1 MTLKEWKKQ
10 NPDTT
15 HTRVW
20 AADSFGGFGRK
31 GDCVYGNADN
41 CEIIRIDENP
51 GDLPRLHLWH
61 TSLWGPCPSET
72 WYEVRYCGD
81 LYAESFKTV
90 GEARRRA
97 SVLKDDGEDDAHIV
111 RVDAA

>member
-1 MTLKEWKKQ
+1 MTVREWKKQ

-20 AADSFGGFGRK
+20 AADSFGGFGLK
-31 GDCVYGNADN
+31 GHSVYGNADN
-41 CEIIRIDENP
+41 CEIISIDVVN
-51 GDLPRLHLWH
+51 GLPRLHLWD
-61 TSLWGPCPSET
+61 TELWGPCPSET

-81 LYAESFKTV
+81 LYTEQFSTV
-90 GEARRRA
+90 AEARRRA
-97 SVLKDDGEDDAHIV
+97 STLKNDGEDDTHIV

>member
-1 MTLKEWKKQ
+1 MTVREWKKQ

-20 AADSFGGFGRK
+20 AADSFGGFGLK
-31 GDCVYGNADN
+31 GHSVYG
-41 CEIIRIDENP
+41 
-51 GDLPRLHLWH
+51 LPRLHLWD
-61 TSLWGPCPSET
+61 TERWGPCPSET

-81 LYAESFKTV
+81 LYTEQFSTV
-90 GEARRRA
+90 AEARRRA
-97 SVLKDDGEDDAHIV
+97 SALKNDGEDDTHIV